1 MNNAQARAK
10 SRGVKLGSRAAPW
23 ALENA
28 VDDQLKNGFSFG
40 GSVSVPLVHIAK
52 YIGKISITAAAFS
65 SF

>member
-28 VDDQLKNGFSFG
+28 VDDQL
-40 GSVSVPLVHIAK
+40 
-52 YIGKISITAAAFS
+52 
-65 SF
+65 